1 MDVGPA
7 FNSRERVRP
16 GAKAQIGFAAP
27 VLEIVLGLESR
38 LCPVRDFV
46 MVISL
51 RRKLPAGC
59 IVKLSHFVVSW
70 EGAGAVSC
78 ATSKYFPAEPA
89 FFIEFEQVDGN
100 VLRRE
105 GEQFV
110 EGVLPAL
117 ARLVREPG
125 NQIKTQVRDSGRAEQ
140 RHGAMNVILAVHAP
154 RGLQFRIGE

>member
-7 FNSRERVRP
+7 FSSRERVRP
-16 GAKAQIGFAAP
+16 GTKTQIGLTAP
-27 VLEIVLGLESR
+27 VFEIVPGLESR
-38 LCPVRDFV
+38 LGPVRNFV
-46 MVISL
+46 MVIS
-51 RRKLPAGC
+51 RRRELPAGC

-70 EGAGAVSC
+70 EGADAVSC

-89 FFIEFEQVDGN
+89 VFIDFEHVDGN

-117 ARLVREPG
+117 ARLVRKSG

-154 RGLQFRIGE
+154 RGLQFRIG